1 MRYGL
6 SLYQRDQ
13 SPSFGLFPRHRWQ
26 QGIHALSPPT
36 AGSKSFC
43 PFLRWKLGSRQG
55 KAVLCTADRRSVDLV
70 DFEMRLSAFLDFWQ
84 DLDIR
89 DYRQITFVGFSNG
102 ANFIMGLLTKQSN
115 LADNY
120 ILLHPSVLDYAF
132 PMENSRAEILF
143 TLGQNDQL
151 VDQVALEH
159 LVDDWQASAFPRANL
174 ARFDKGHFLSQDE
187 LTYIKNWYQE
197 RIDKKT

>member
-1 MRYGL
+1 MLFLRQQLDLEASAL
-6 SLYQRDQ
+6 SLDG
-13 SPSFGLFPRHRWQ
+13 SWG
-26 QGIHALSPPT
+26 QG
-36 AGSKSFC
+36 
-43 PFLRWKLGSRQG
+43 RE
-55 KAVLCTADRRSVDLV
+55 RRFFASLIDGQLDLV

-84 DLDIR
+84 DLDIQP
-89 DYRQITFVGFSNG
+89 YQQVTFVGFSNG

-120 ILLHPSVLDYAF
+120 ILLHPSALDYAF

-143 TLGQNDQL
+143 TLGENDL
-151 VDQVALEH
+151 YVDPVALEN
-159 LVDDWQASAFPRANL
+159 LVDDWQALAFPSANL

>member
-1 MRYGL
+1 MDG
-6 SLYQRDQ
+6 SW
-13 SPSFGLFPRHRWQ
+13 G
-26 QGIHALSPPT
+26 QG
-36 AGSKSFC
+36 
-43 PFLRWKLGSRQG
+43 R
-55 KAVLCTADRRSVDLV
+55 DRRFFAPLVDGQLDLV

-102 ANFIMGLLTKQSN
+102 ANFIMGLLTKQAD
-115 LADNY
+115 LADVY
-120 ILLHPSVLDYAF
+120 LLLHPSALDYSF
-132 PMENSRAEILF
+132 PMENSRAELLF
-143 TLGQNDQL
+143 TLGQSDVL
-151 VDQVALEH
+151 IDPLALEH